1 MIQRYKKWR
10 DWKKYNNNNTWFY
23 QILVLFGL
31 IKSPTF
37 ETWYF

>member
-10 DWKKYNNNNTWFY
+10 NWKKYNNNTWFY

-37 ETWYF
+37 EIWYF